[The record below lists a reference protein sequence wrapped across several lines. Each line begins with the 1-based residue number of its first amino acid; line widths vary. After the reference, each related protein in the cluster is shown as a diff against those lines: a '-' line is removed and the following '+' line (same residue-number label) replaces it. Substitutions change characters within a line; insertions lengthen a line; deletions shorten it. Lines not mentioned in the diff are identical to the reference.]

1 MRLAEFLFVSQPY
14 RTPDGHD
21 NKTGPADD
29 SGGTRAQK
37 GIINAAC
44 HKISGGGCKC
54 VQSTMA
60 NRCGQGASCPD
71 RQIA

>member
-1 MRLAEFLFVSQPY
+1 MRLAEFLFVLQPY

-29 SGGTRAQK
+29 SGGNRAQK

-44 HKISGGGCKC
+44 HKISGGRLQMRSKHHG
-54 VQSTMA
+54 QSLRA
-60 NRCGQGASCPD
+60 GALPV
-71 RQIA
+71 RIVR